1 MPRTTAREQI
11 ERLEAK
17 KLKLEEDLKTRREQ
31 LRHRELKKA
40 RMNAAKDRK
49 VDTRRRIVLGGLVL
63 THMERDEAF
72 AVQVRSLMRT
82 LLQDRDKPLFPDLF
96 PETVQAAEPVKEPAN
111 GEVSV

>member
-1 MPRTTAREQI
+1 MPRTTVREQI

-31 LRHRELKKA
+31 LRQRELRKA

-49 VDTRRRIVLGGLVL
+49 VDTRRKIVLGGLVL

-72 AVQVRSLMRT
+72 AVQIRSLMRT
-82 LLQDRDKPLFPDLF
+82 LIQDRDRALFSDLF
-96 PETVQAAEPVKEPAN
+96 PETVQAAELVKEPAN
-111 GEVSV
+111 GQVLV